1 MCSNRAS
8 SGSDGYSRDELAEMC
23 RESHAAIFGT
33 ILWSKSSCQR
43 TCCFRN
49 TPWASKSEGTS
60 CHVHWCKQL
69 PRYKCCFCQATS
81 HKGAL
86 SALADLF
93 GEIDCFMLI
102 CYVVIP
108 CDSDTVIL
116 YKFLSVVLKILQ
128 KTTMI
133 SSCLTW
139 LQEGIQVSEVHAWI
153 ANRFFGFWAFP
164 KNSGS
169 QVVRI
174 TNECEISWKVQ
185 TNVTDNGK
193 FLQGRYISRKDLFTR
208 AIWLHKLMR
217 SDSDTNSALG
227 AEESWKFWYLL
238 RILLHL

>member
-93 GEIDCFMLI
+93 GEIDCF
-102 CYVVIP
+102 YVDLLC
-108 CDSDTVIL
+108 CDPMWQWYRDTLQISQRSSQDSSKNYDDFIL
-116 YKFLSVVLKILQ
+116 PHL
-128 KTTMI
+128 TPGGH
-133 SSCLTW
+133 SSL
-139 LQEGIQVSEVHAWI
+139 GSPRV
-153 ANRFFGFWAFP
+153 NRESIFRLLGFP
-164 KNSGS
+164 K
-169 QVVRI
+169 
-174 TNECEISWKVQ
+174 
-185 TNVTDNGK
+185 
-193 FLQGRYISRKDLFTR
+193 
-208 AIWLHKLMR
+208 KL
-217 SDSDTNSALG
+217 
-227 AEESWKFWYLL
+227 W
-238 RILLHL
+238 